1 VPNVSKLYASVIDPN
16 WLLCAPKKKKKKPD
30 KNKTLGAPTLKTNY
44 NRTGNRVSVPSKD
57 KRGVGRKLLGMTL
70 KVQLMATY
78 LPAFLMPCS
87 KTTGR

>member
-1 VPNVSKLYASVIDPN
+1 MDQSN
-16 WLLCAPKKKKKKPD
+16 WLLCAPKKKIKPD

-44 NRTGNRVSVPSKD
+44 NRTGNRVPVPSKD